1 MIQISN
7 TGTQVLISDEKR
19 LNVFR
24 NFLLNKCI
32 TCSDKDFVWVSE
44 NIKSKAEFF

>member
-7 TGTQVLISDEKR
+7 TGTQVLVSDEKR

-24 NFLLNKCI
+24 NSLLNKYI
-32 TCSDKDFVWVSE
+32 TCNDKDFVWMNE
-44 NIKSKAEFF
+44 NIKYKAEFF